1 MGYLSN
7 WRRGAFLGAVA
18 AACLAAGCAA
28 PGPVAPGTV
37 APGAG
42 SRGGA
47 GAAGT
52 TTVTIL
58 SGADT
63 SVSPG
68 NAPVRPDDSGMYAQ
82 LVDWWNK
89 YEEPVTKIHVVLD
102 TVSGAA
108 TAEHSEMLADAE
120 SGDSR
125 FDIYNLDNEW
135 VPEFAAGHFIRS
147 LRGELD
153 PADFLRGPMASGTY
167 NGQPYAAPFTT
178 DVGLLYYRKDLVS
191 PARVAK
197 LSSFRGL
204 AGLAQQEMAT
214 HPGITAGYDG
224 QFF

>member
-1 MGYLSN
+1 MGYPSN
-7 WRRGAFLGAVA
+7 WRRGAFFGAVA

-42 SRGGA
+42 SRGAAGA
-47 GAAGT
+47 AAGT
-52 TTVTIL
+52 TIVTIL

-108 TAEHSEMLADAE
+108 TAERSEE
-120 SGDSR
+120 RRVGKECRSR
-125 FDIYNLDNEW
+125 W
-135 VPEFAAGHFIRS
+135 S
-147 LRGELD
+147 
-153 PADFLRGPMASGTY
+153 
-167 NGQPYAAPFTT
+167 PY
-178 DVGLLYYRKDLVS
+178 
-191 PARVAK
+191 
-197 LSSFRGL
+197 
-204 AGLAQQEMAT
+204 
-214 HPGITAGYDG
+214 H
-224 QFF
+224 